1 MARESN
7 DRARPIR
14 VRPVHSLVTPRSPI
28 ARGRAPARR
37 AYARVPRVNGGRL
50 WSSSSSAVIIGL
62 VALQCAQ
69 GVDRET
75 AIERAL
81 AVWQRQLSTG
91 SDSMEQATLVAL
103 MRSVDPAAW

>member
-1 MARESN
+1 
-7 DRARPIR
+7 
-14 VRPVHSLVTPRSPI
+14 
-28 ARGRAPARR
+28 
-37 AYARVPRVNGGRL
+37 
-50 WSSSSSAVIIGL
+50 VIIGL